1 MRSAM
6 RLPALVLLL
15 GCCACAPAS
24 TAAARSAPASA
35 FRVRAVGCIGLTV
48 ASADRSAEFFTQVL
62 GFTEPAPPVTL
73 SGSEHEALEGAPGA
87 TRRARVDLGDE
98 CLELDEPL
106 AGLRR
111 PLPADSRSNDLWF
124 QHVAIVVRD
133 MDRAYEVLEHAHV
146 PHASVAPQTLPA
158 WNKSAAGIRAYYFK
172 DPDGHTLEVLW
183 FPPDK
188 GLPRW
193 HPATDGSLFLGID
206 HTAIASGNTAA
217 SLRFYQGLGFHVAGA
232 SENWGPEQERLN
244 AVASAHLR
252 ITTLRAA
259 AGPGIELL
267 EYLTPAGGRPMPADD
282 RGDDGAHWRTTLL
295 PDGPAPPGTLR
306 DPDGHLMEI
315 HGS

>member
-1 MRSAM
+1 MRT
-6 RLPALVLLL
+6 LALALLL
-15 GCCACAPAS
+15 ACSACAPAS
-24 TAAARSAPASA
+24 APALTPAPSPSA
-35 FRVRAVGCIGLTV
+35 SALHVRAVGCVGLTV
-48 ASADRSAEFFTQVL
+48 ASEERSVAFFTHVL
-62 GFTEPAPPVTL
+62 GFTAHAPPATL
-73 SGSEHEALEGAPGA
+73 SGSEHEALEGASGA

-111 PLPADSRSNDLWF
+111 PVPADSRSNDLWF

-133 MDRAYEVLEHAHV
+133 MDRAYDVLERAHV

-158 WNKSAAGIRAYYFK
+158 WNKNAAGIRAYYFK
-172 DPDGHTLEVLW
+172 DPDGHTLEVIW

-193 HPATDGSLFLGID
+193 HAPTGDALFLGID

-217 SLRFYQGLGFHVAGA
+217 SLRFYEGLGFRVAGA

-244 AVASAHLR
+244 AVAGAHLR
-252 ITTLRAA
+252 ITTLRAGG
-259 AGPGIELL
+259 GPGIELL
-267 EYLTPAGGRPMPADD
+267 EYLAPAGGRPLPADD

-295 PDGPAPPGTLR
+295 VDGPTAPGALR